1 MKMTKHNFEVSIR
14 RFTILGTIVLSTSI
28 KKNGMEYHYSQC
40 YDDNTQIGLVT
51 DQFYKQAD
59 EVFKKIC

>member
-1 MKMTKHNFEVSIR
+1 
-14 RFTILGTIVLSTSI
+14 
-28 KKNGMEYHYSQC
+28 MEYHYSQC